1 MEARTRPFINTALVE
16 RLIAAQF
23 PQWADLAVRPVP
35 ESGWDNRTF
44 RLGAEML
51 VRLPSAAWYAPQVE
65 AEHGWLPVLGPGLPL
80 PIPQPLAR
88 GEPGEGYPWPWTVA
102 RWIEGETAMSA
113 GVGGD
118 AAFGADL
125 ARFLSALQGLDAAEG
140 PAPGV
145 RNFHRGGDL
154 ATYDGETRAAIG
166 RLDGRFDAAAATAVW
181 EAALAARFE
190 GPAVWV
196 HGDVAPGNLL
206 VRDGRLCA
214 VIDFGGMAVGDP
226 ACDLAVAWAFL
237 EGGARSAFRAGLPL
251 DAGTWARGRGWALW
265 KALILATGLAQAKA
279 EEVARAG
286 ATLPVVVSEPLDLT

>member
-1 MEARTRPFINTALVE
+1 MGHPASPIIDVALVR

-23 PQWADLAVRPVP
+23 PQWADLAVRPVA

-44 RLGAEML
+44 RLGEEML

-65 AEHGWLPVLGPGLPL
+65 AEHRWLPVLAPGLPL

-88 GEPGEGYPWPWTVA
+88 GEAGEGYPWPWTVA
-102 RWIEGETAMSA
+102 RWIEGATSTSA
-113 GVGGD
+113 GVAGE
-118 AAFGADL
+118 AAFGTDL
-125 ARFLSALQGLDAAEG
+125 ARFLAALQSLDAADG
-140 PAPGV
+140 PAPGA

-154 ATYDGETRAAIG
+154 ATNDGETRAAIG
-166 RLDGRFDAAAATAVW
+166 RLDGRFDPEAVTAVW

-226 ACDLAVAWAFL
+226 ACDLAIAWRFL
-237 EGGARSAFRAGLPL
+237 EGEARTAFRVGLPL
-251 DAGTWARGRGWALW
+251 DAATWARGRGWALW
-265 KALILATGLAQAKA
+265 KALILFTGLAQTLP
-279 EEVARAG
+279 EEVELAG
-286 ATLPVVVSEPLDLT
+286 VTLATVLGDALG

>member
-1 MEARTRPFINTALVE
+1 MSGVAEDARAIDTALV
-16 RLIAAQF
+16 RALIAAQF
-23 PQWADLAVRPVP
+23 PQWSGLAVRPVA

-44 RLGAEML
+44 RLGEDML
-51 VRLPSAAWYAPQVE
+51 VRLPSAAWYAPQVA
-65 AEHGWLPVLGPGLPL
+65 AEHRWLPVLAPGLPL

-102 RWIEGETAMSA
+102 RWIEGETATSA
-113 GVGGD
+113 GVAGE
-118 AAFGADL
+118 AAFGRDL
-125 ARFLSALQGLDAAEG
+125 ARFLAILQGLDAAEG
-140 PAPGV
+140 PAPGR

-154 ATYDGETRAAIG
+154 ANYDGETRTAIE
-166 RLDGRFDAAAATAVW
+166 RLDGRFDPEAVTSVW

-214 VIDFGGMAVGDP
+214 VIDFGCMAVGDP
-226 ACDLAVAWAFL
+226 ACDLAVAWSFL
-237 EGGARSAFRAGLPL
+237 EGDARRTFRAGLPL

-279 EEVARAG
+279 DDLARAE
-286 ATLPVVVSEPLDLT
+286 VVLSVVLTDPAA